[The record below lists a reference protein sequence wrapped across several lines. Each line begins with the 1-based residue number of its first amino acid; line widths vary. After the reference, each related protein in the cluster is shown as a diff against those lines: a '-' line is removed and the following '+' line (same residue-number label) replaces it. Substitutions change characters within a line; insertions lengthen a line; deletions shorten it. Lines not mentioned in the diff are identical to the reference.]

1 VTLTGKRI
9 EIAIVDDHRMFADSL
24 SCLLSGLNP
33 AYRCTSID
41 SPLRALEMIQAGSR
55 FDLILSDLIMDRM
68 NGIAFVKALRRRG
81 CRMPVLIVSGINTA
95 PPIEEALRLGAQGFI
110 PKSASSDMLE
120 EAIEAAFS
128 GDIFLPPELW
138 TSFEEGRPQMPGA
151 VEDAIETEIRL
162 SDRQLEVLQLIAEG
176 YSNREAAATLG
187 ISENTI
193 KTHLKQIFRL
203 LNVKTRAACIRRS
216 QQIGLIS

>member
-1 VTLTGKRI
+1 
-9 EIAIVDDHRMFADSL
+9 
-24 SCLLSGLNP
+24 
-33 AYRCTSID
+33 
-41 SPLRALEMIQAGSR
+41 
-55 FDLILSDLIMDRM
+55 MDRM

-81 CRMPVLIVSGINTA
+81 YRMPVLIVSGINTA

-110 PKSASSDMLE
+110 PKSASAEMLE
-120 EAIEAAFS
+120 EAIETAFS

-138 TSFEEGRPQMPGA
+138 TSFEEGTPQTIGLA
-151 VEDAIETEIRL
+151 EDTTETEIRL
-162 SDRQLEVLQLIAEG
+162 SDRQLEVLQLVAEG
-176 YSNREAAATLG
+176 YSNREAARTLE

-203 LNVKTRAACIRRS
+203 FNVKTRAACIRRA